1 MSKEATIIQSFNDVK
16 RQYEYSVKGYDVTES
31 IKILLKRHKEEY
43 DKEKKIFAGIDG
55 YLEAQKEYQSQIAD
69 LEAKLA
75 ESEHRNEQLVD
86 ALNGKVF
93 INYKL
98 PMENAQLKQQ
108 LAEKEKEIES
118 LKHVKVTIGTMET
131 NQVDI
136 SSTTYIDQ
144 DKISFAVEQLEK
156 AKSFCI
162 SAEDN
167 GWCVTH
173 KNWLEF
179 VEYNDNQIKAI
190 KGEK

>member
-1 MSKEATIIQSFNDVK
+1 MQNGIIDDKTLNMLVKEHKLYKD
-16 RQYEYSVKGYDVTES
+16 
-31 IKILLKRHKEEY
+31 LK
-43 DKEKKIFAGIDG
+43 
-55 YLEAQKEYQSQIAD
+55 
-69 LEAKLA
+69 AK
-75 ESEHRNEQLVD
+75 
-86 ALNGKVF
+86 
-93 INYKL
+93 
-98 PMENAQLKQQ
+98 

-173 KNWLEF
+173 KNWLEI
-179 VEYNDNQIKAI
+179 VEYIDNQIKAI